1 MAFSVEGR
9 GFVWQQME
17 LCVFRCVAPFGA
29 AHFFDFQ
36 GVIMPNYEKLYFTLF
51 NVLADA
57 IDSID
62 EKNYDEARGL
72 LIETL
77 QKAEDIYIESGE
89 ETK

>member
-1 MAFSVEGR
+1 
-9 GFVWQQME
+9 
-17 LCVFRCVAPFGA
+17 
-29 AHFFDFQ
+29 
-36 GVIMPNYEKLYFTLF
+36 MPNYEKLYFTLF

-89 ETK
+89 ETE